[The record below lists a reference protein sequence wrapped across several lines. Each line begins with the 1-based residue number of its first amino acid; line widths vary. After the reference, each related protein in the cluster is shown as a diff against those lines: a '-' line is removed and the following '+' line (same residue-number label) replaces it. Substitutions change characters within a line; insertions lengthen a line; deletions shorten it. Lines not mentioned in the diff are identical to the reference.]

1 MLILSLETA
10 TPVCSVALHQ
20 DEKLLAF
27 AQISLA
33 QSHSVVL
40 TNLISNLLAYSQK
53 TLAHI
58 EAVAISAGPGSYTGL
73 RIGTSTAK
81 GLCVA
86 LDLPLLAV
94 STLRAMV
101 WELAQ
106 YQTDREILYA
116 PMIDARRMEV
126 YTAVFD
132 QDFKEILPTAAVV
145 LEENTWK
152 KFSEKKLLYF
162 GDGAEKY
169 VPLSKPNELIIRNI
183 HPTARGVGGLAQTF
197 GEQVDVAYFE
207 PFYLKEFN
215 QGKVG
220 K

>member
-10 TPVCSVALHQ
+10 TPVCSLALHQ
-20 DEKLLAF
+20 DTKLLAF

-53 TLAHI
+53 TLAQI

-86 LDLPLLAV
+86 LDIPLLAV
-94 STLRAMV
+94 STLQAMT
-101 WELAQ
+101 WEVAQ
-106 YQTDREILYA
+106 YQTDTDILYA

-126 YTAVFD
+126 YMAVFD
-132 QDFKEILPTAAVV
+132 RDFKEISPVEAVI
-145 LEENTWK
+145 LEENILKT
-152 KFSEKKLLYF
+152 FSEKKLLYF

-183 HPTARGVGGLAQTF
+183 HPTARGIGALAQTF
-197 GEQVDVAYFE
+197 GEKVDVAYFE

-215 QGKVG
+215 QGK
-220 K
+220 KL

>member
-20 DEKLLAF
+20 DGKLLAF

-40 TNLISNLLAYSQK
+40 TNLISNLLAYTQK
-53 TLAHI
+53 TLAQI
-58 EAVAISAGPGSYTGL
+58 EAVAISEGPGSYTGL

-94 STLRAMV
+94 STLRAMA
-101 WELAQ
+101 WEVAQ
-106 YQTDREILYA
+106 YQTDTDICYA
-116 PMIDARRMEV
+116 PMSDARRMEV

-132 QDFKEILPTAAVV
+132 RDCHEILPTEAIV
-145 LEENTWK
+145 LEENIWA
-152 KFSEKKLLYF
+152 KFSNQKLLYF

-169 VPLSKPNELIIRNI
+169 IGFAKPNELIIRNI
-183 HPTARGVGGLAQTF
+183 YPSARGIGALAQSF
-197 GEQVDVAYFE
+197 GRQVDVAYFE
-207 PFYLKEFN
+207 PFYLKEFY
-215 QGKVG
+215 QAK
-220 K
+220 KS